1 MIVVTW
7 TKAGAVRMERNGNSK
22 DMLEVIRSSQTKC
35 DQEEEIGPFMKAGS
49 TSLGGWHGDA
59 QFRLV
64 HVQIKLR
71 WRYSGVSWYMDCCN
85 GVLWMT
91 QNLPRT

>member
-35 DQEEEIGPFMKAGS
+35 DQEERNRAIHEGRQHKSGEDGMEMHSSDWFMFK
-49 TSLGGWHGDA
+49 
-59 QFRLV
+59 
-64 HVQIKLR
+64 
-71 WRYSGVSWYMDCCN
+71 
-85 GVLWMT
+85 
-91 QNLPRT
+91 